1 MSLRLPVA
9 AAFAAALMLF
19 SGFAEAG
26 RADVSLVTGARGKL
40 MRLVESSLAQGAA
53 IDTRDGNGRTALSWA
68 AFHGDIPM
76 MRLLLSHGAGID
88 VADKGGRT
96 PLMWA
101 AIVNRPASASFLLNS
116 GADAAMADDK
126 GMTAADHAEAEG
138 HDAALVQMLRDAATP

>member
-9 AAFAAALMLF
+9 AALLTALVCF
-19 SGFAEAG
+19 SGPAEAG

-40 MRLVESSLAQGAA
+40 TRLVESALAQGAA

-76 MRLLLSHGAGID
+76 IRLLLSHGAGID

-96 PLMWA
+96 PLIWA
-101 AIVNRPASASFLLNS
+101 AIVNRPASASFLLKS
-116 GADAAMADDK
+116 GADASVTDEK
-126 GMTAADHAEAEG
+126 GMTAADHAAAEG
-138 HDAALVQMLRDAATP
+138 HDAALVRMLRDAAAP

>member
-1 MSLRLPVA
+1 MSLRLPVIV
-9 AAFAAALMLF
+9 AFLTALTCF
-19 SGFAEAG
+19 SGLADAG

-40 MRLVESSLAQGAA
+40 TRLVESALAQGAA

-76 MRLLLSHGAGID
+76 MRLLLSHGASIGL
-88 VADKGGRT
+88 ADKGGRT
-96 PLMWA
+96 PLIWA

-116 GADAAMADDK
+116 GADASVTDEK

-138 HDAALVQMLRDAATP
+138 HDAALVQMLRAAVTP